1 MSIKIMV
8 LTLIIMFLLLLSIRE
23 RMRRK
28 KMLRSEIIR
37 SPLADALA
45 QVVGTAGGIY
55 LSVVML
61 VNFLELNVPSRVELI
76 SIGFEP
82 LASISVLIAI
92 VQPFVLRLL
101 KR

>member
-1 MSIKIMV
+1 MIV
-8 LTLIIMFLLLLSIRE
+8 LTLIIMVFLVFSIRE
-23 RMRRK
+23 RVHRK
-28 KMLRSEIIR
+28 MMLRSETIQ

-61 VNFLELNVPSRVELI
+61 VNFLQLNVPSRVELI

-82 LASISVLIAI
+82 LASISILIAI

>member
-8 LTLIIMFLLLLSIRE
+8 LTLIIMVLLVLSIRE

-37 SPLADALA
+37 SPLADAFA

>member
-1 MSIKIMV
+1 MNIKFIV
-8 LTLIIMFLLLLSIRE
+8 LALIIMMLLVFSIRE
-23 RMRRK
+23 RIRRK
-28 KMLRSEIIR
+28 MVRSEIIR

-55 LSVVML
+55 ISVVML
-61 VNFLELNVPSRVELI
+61 VNFLELSVPSRVELI

-82 LASISVLIAI
+82 LASISILIAI

-101 KR
+101 ER